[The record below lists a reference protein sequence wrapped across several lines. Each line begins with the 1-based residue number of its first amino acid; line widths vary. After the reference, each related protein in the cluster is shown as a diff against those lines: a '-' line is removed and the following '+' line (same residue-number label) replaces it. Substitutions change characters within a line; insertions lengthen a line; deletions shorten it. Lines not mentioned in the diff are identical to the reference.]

1 MPPTQAES
9 VIKNIIREIGQ
20 ECAAHGEIVPE
31 TLVAFMVRINIFVNY
46 CFIKKFFSAVPILL
60 LEFCDV
66 LLTRCIENL
75 WRLVDKLC
83 LCVLSHVQ
91 LFATAWTVACEAPL
105 SMGFFQAKIL
115 FVCFLSL

>member
-1 MPPTQAES
+1 M
-9 VIKNIIREIGQ
+9 
-20 ECAAHGEIVPE
+20 
-31 TLVAFMVRINIFVNY
+31 
-46 CFIKKFFSAVPILL
+46 PILL

-66 LLTRCIENL
+66 FLTYSIENL

-83 LCVLSHVQ
+83 LGVLSRVQ

-115 FVCFLSL
+115 LLLFFKSIKHVSSRFKRLI